1 MARSRDVPVPP
12 AVEAAVH
19 RAETQVAAA
28 EAATAY
34 LETRVHTTDAA
45 IASLRAS
52 CAEAGIELTPP
63 PASAAQPVLAE
74 PPIALKIKAFG
85 DRWSISPRSVRY
97 AIKRGLPVVGSGR
110 ATRIPVAE
118 GDQWMRD
125 HGEEPVVARA
135 KSAARR
141 AARRDK
147 R

>member
-19 RAETQVAAA
+19 QAEAQVAAA
-28 EAATAY
+28 EAATAF
-34 LETRVHTTDAA
+34 LETRLHVTDAA
-45 IASLRAS
+45 IASLRGK
-52 CAEAGIELTPP
+52 CAELGIELTTP
-63 PASAAQPVLAE
+63 PASAPEPAQSE
-74 PPIALKIKAFG
+74 PPVALKIDAFAK
-85 DRWSISPRSVRY
+85 RWSISPRSVRY
-97 AIKRGLPVVGSGR
+97 RIQQGLPVVGSGR
-110 ATRIPVAE
+110 SMRVPVEE
-118 GDQWMRD
+118 GDLWMRD